1 MKHKNRANYQAEI
14 YKHFMS
20 QNPEIP
26 SPVGNGWKKITS
38 ENKEETLAIDWMDLN
53 PAPNSTLEPMNRSC
67 QIIKC
72 AKKKKRCTFY
82 SNKLLCT
89 DLCKCHDCED
99 KTIEHDL
106 KTYDQEGYELDNEE
120 LLELQ

>member
-38 ENKEETLAIDWMDLN
+38 ENKEETLAINWIDLN
-53 PAPNSTLEPMNRSC
+53 PAPDSIFELINFSC

-72 AKKKKRCTFY
+72 AKIRCTCY

-89 DLCKCHDCED
+89 DLYKCHDCAN
-99 KTIEHDL
+99 KTIEHDFI
-106 KTYDQEGYELDNEE
+106 TYDQERDELVYEE
-120 LLELQ
+120 LPEPQQL

>member
-38 ENKEETLAIDWMDLN
+38 ENKEEKLAIDWMDLN

-72 AKKKKRCTFY
+72 AKKKKDVPF
-82 SNKLLCT
+82 LLINYYVLIYVNVMT
-89 DLCKCHDCED
+89 VKIRQLS
-99 KTIEHDL
+99 TIL
-106 KTYDQEGYELDNEE
+106 KHMIRRDMN
-120 LLELQ
+120 